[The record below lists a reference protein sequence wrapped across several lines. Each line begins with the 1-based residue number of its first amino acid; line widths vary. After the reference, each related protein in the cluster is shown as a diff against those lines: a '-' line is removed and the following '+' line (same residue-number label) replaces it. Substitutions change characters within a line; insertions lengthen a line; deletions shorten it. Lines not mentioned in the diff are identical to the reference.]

1 MFEVIC
7 TSGQT
12 PACRRT
18 PARYGEAVALEP
30 GNQFAGFVV
39 KARLGHGGSSE
50 VYLAEDPEQSRPV
63 SLKILG
69 PDDSRSPE
77 ARARFVH
84 EFDILSALRHPNI
97 VRMYTHGETDDR
109 LWSAH
114 EYVAGATA
122 LTLVRMPHQ
131 HPDLQRVLHVLIH
144 VAAGL
149 DFAHANGVVHLDVK
163 PANVLV
169 GADEPA
175 TVKISDFDSAR
186 WLHRPEP
193 PLATNGFVVVSVP
206 YAAPE
211 LLQAGTVSPATDQYA
226 LACSA
231 IELLTGRPPFPRA
244 NLMATAQAQL
254 HDPPSEVSE
263 RQHWIPPE
271 VDAILQRSLAK
282 DPSARYDSCTE
293 PIRLLTEALHDID
306 PRPLAPLLN
315 RLKVA
320 FTRSHLLNATFRR
333 KEGEASTLVRS

>member
-1 MFEVIC
+1 M
-7 TSGQT
+7 
-12 PACRRT
+12 
-18 PARYGEAVALEP
+18 LEP
-30 GNQFAGFVV
+30 GDRFAGFMV
-39 KARLGHGGSSE
+39 KARLGHGGSSG
-50 VYLAEDPEQSRPV
+50 VYLAEDLERSQPV

-84 EFDILSALRHPNI
+84 EFDILSALRHPTI
-97 VRMYTHGETDDR
+97 VRIYTHGETDGR
-109 LWSAH
+109 LWSAR
-114 EYVAGATA
+114 EYVAGATGS
-122 LTLVRMPHQ
+122 TLVRMPHQ
-131 HPDLQRVLHVLIH
+131 HPDLRRVLHLLNH

-149 DFAHANGVVHLDVK
+149 DFAHANDVVHLDVK

-175 TVKISDFDSAR
+175 TVKISDFDQAR

-193 PLATNGFVVVSVP
+193 PLANNGFVVVSVP

-211 LLQAGTVSPATDQYA
+211 LLQAGAVSPATDQYA

-244 NLMATAQAQL
+244 DLMATAEAQL
-254 HDPPSEVSE
+254 HDPPPEISE
-263 RQHWIPPE
+263 RRHWIPPE
-271 VDAILQRSLAK
+271 VDAILHRSLAK
-282 DPSARYDSCTE
+282 DPGARYDSCTE
-293 PIRLLTEALHDID
+293 PIRLLTEALQDID

-320 FTRSHLLNATFRR
+320 FTRSHLLNTTLGR
-333 KEGEASTLVRS
+333 KEREASIVRCSAERWVGR

>member
-1 MFEVIC
+1 M
-7 TSGQT
+7 
-12 PACRRT
+12 
-18 PARYGEAVALEP
+18 ALEP
-30 GNQFAGFVV
+30 GEQFAGFVV
-39 KARLGHGGSSE
+39 QARLGHGGSSE
-50 VYLAEDPEQSRPV
+50 VYLAEDPERSRPV

-77 ARARFVH
+77 ARARFLH

-97 VRMYTHGETDDR
+97 VRMYAHGETDGR
-109 LWSAH
+109 LWSAR
-114 EYVAGATA
+114 EYVAGTTGAR
-122 LTLVRMPHQ
+122 LVRMPHQ
-131 HPDLQRVLHVLIH
+131 HPDLRRVLHVLTRI
-144 VAAGL
+144 AAGL
-149 DFAHANGVVHLDVK
+149 DFAHANDVVHLDVK

-175 TVKISDFDSAR
+175 TVKISDFDQGR

-211 LLQAGTVSPATDQYA
+211 LLRAGTVSPATDQYA

-244 NLMATAQAQL
+244 NLMATAEAHL
-254 HDPPSEVSE
+254 HDPPPEISE

-271 VDAILQRSLAK
+271 VDVILHRSLAK
-282 DPSARYDSCTE
+282 DPAARYDSCTE

-306 PRPLAPLLN
+306 PRPFAPLLN

-320 FTRSHLLNATFRR
+320 SHRLNATFRR
-333 KEGEASTLVRS
+333 KEGETEKTQAKSGTQ

>member
-1 MFEVIC
+1 M
-7 TSGQT
+7 
-12 PACRRT
+12 R
-18 PARYGEAVALEP
+18 
-30 GNQFAGFVV
+30 
-39 KARLGHGGSSE
+39 ARLGRGGSSE
-50 VYLAEDPEQSRPV
+50 VYLAEDPERSRLV

-97 VRMYTHGETDDR
+97 VRMYTHGETDGR
-109 LWSAH
+109 LWSAR
-114 EYVAGATA
+114 EYVAGATVS
-122 LTLVRMPHQ
+122 TLVRMPHQ
-131 HPDLQRVLHVLIH
+131 HPDLRRVLHVLAH

-175 TVKISDFDSAR
+175 PVKISDFDQAR
-186 WLHRPEP
+186 WLRRPEP
-193 PLATNGFVVVSVP
+193 PLAINGFVVVSVP

-211 LLQAGTVSPATDQYA
+211 LLQARTVSPATDQYA

-231 IELLTGRPPFPRA
+231 IDLLTGRPPFPRA
-244 NLMATAQAQL
+244 NLMATAEAQL
-254 HDPPSEVSE
+254 NDPPPEISQ
-263 RQHWIPPE
+263 RHHWIPPG
-271 VDAILQRSLAK
+271 VDAILHRSLAK

-293 PIRLLTEALHDID
+293 PIRLLTEELHDID
-306 PRPLAPLLN
+306 PRPLAPLVN
-315 RLKVA
+315 RLKGA

-333 KEGEASTLVRS
+333 KEGEAKGAQAGSGTR

>member
-1 MFEVIC
+1 M
-7 TSGQT
+7 
-12 PACRRT
+12 
-18 PARYGEAVALEP
+18 
-30 GNQFAGFVV
+30 

-50 VYLAEDPEQSRPV
+50 VYLAEDPERSRPV

-97 VRMYTHGETDDR
+97 VRMYTHGENDGR
-109 LWSAH
+109 LWSAR
-114 EYVAGATA
+114 EYVAGATVS
-122 LTLVRMPHQ
+122 TLVRMPHQ
-131 HPDLQRVLHVLIH
+131 HPDLRQVLHVLTQ

-163 PANVLV
+163 PANVLM
-169 GADEPA
+169 GADDPA
-175 TVKISDFDSAR
+175 TVKISDFDQAR
-186 WLHRPEP
+186 WLQRPEP

-231 IELLTGRPPFPRA
+231 IDLLTGRPPFFRA
-244 NLMATAQAQL
+244 DLMATAEAQL
-254 HDPPSEVSE
+254 QDPPPKISE

-271 VDAILQRSLAK
+271 VDAILHRSLAK

-306 PRPLAPLLN
+306 PRPLAPFLN

-333 KEGEASTLVRS
+333 KEGEATGARTGSGTR

>member
-1 MFEVIC
+1 M
-7 TSGQT
+7 G
-12 PACRRT
+12 
-18 PARYGEAVALEP
+18 L
-30 GNQFAGFVV
+30 VV

-50 VYLAEDPEQSRPV
+50 VYLAEDPERSRLV

-97 VRMYTHGETDDR
+97 VRMYTHGETDGR
-109 LWSAH
+109 LWSAR
-114 EYVAGATA
+114 EYVAGATG
-122 LTLVRMPHQ
+122 LRLVRMPRQ
-131 HPDLQRVLHVLIH
+131 NPDLRRVLSVLTH

-149 DFAHANGVVHLDVK
+149 DFAHTNGVVHLDVK

-175 TVKISDFDSAR
+175 TVKISDFDQAR

-231 IELLTGRPPFPRA
+231 IELLTGRTPFPRA
-244 NLMATAQAQL
+244 NLMATAEAQL
-254 HDPPSEVSE
+254 HDPPPEISE
-263 RQHWIPPE
+263 RQHWIPSE
-271 VDAILQRSLAK
+271 VDAILHRSLAK

-293 PIRLLTEALHDID
+293 PIRLLAEALHDIV
-306 PRPLAPLLN
+306 PRPFAPLLH

-320 FTRSHLLNATFRR
+320 FTRHVSP
-333 KEGEASTLVRS
+333 